1 MSDNT
6 SAAIEA
12 AAADNKSEVREDQ
25 LEVYVRYQQN
35 AVASAQLR
43 REILLGVK
51 GDMDEKTLLLKAAK
65 ALSLVTDNE
74 LFYNQLAYA
83 LEQRGK

>member
-1 MSDNT
+1 MSDET
-6 SAAIEA
+6 SAAIDA

-43 REILLGVK
+43 REILQGTK

-65 ALSLVTDNE
+65 ALSLVIDNE
-74 LFYNQLAYA
+74 LFYNQIADA

>member
-1 MSDNT
+1 MSDET
-6 SAAIEA
+6 SAAIDA

-43 REILLGVK
+43 REILQGVK

-65 ALSLVTDNE
+65 ALSLVIDNE
-74 LFYNQLAYA
+74 LFYNQIADA

>member
-1 MSDNT
+1 MSDET
-6 SAAIEA
+6 SAAIDA

-43 REILLGVK
+43 REILLGAK

-74 LFYNQLAYA
+74 LFYNQIADALAR
-83 LEQRGK
+83 RGS